1 MLDAHEEAREHEH
14 EHEHE
19 QEHGRAHVTEHV
31 CIFKYACGVFLG
43 RCRVRQQAVPRGM
56 CMCMYIGEGTWTSG
70 VRLGVC
76 VRVYDSDTEDAHE
89 DIRAYAPM
97 DACTHALCVGCCLLR
112 SVGVAALLGGCRD
125 LRIDAARRRLQGRRH
140 ACACTYASAHMHVH
154 VRLCGRARTCARSYC
169 T

>member
-1 MLDAHEEAREHEH
+1 MNVRAHSYAHADANVNGDGHAQLHAHAPVHGQVQGCMSPVMSFKGVQPRMLDAHEEAQEHEH
-14 EHEHE
+14 EHEYE

-31 CIFKYACGVFLG
+31 CTFESACGVFLG
-43 RCRVRQQAVPRGM
+43 RCRVRQQAIPRGM

-97 DACTHALCVGCCLLR
+97 DACTHALCVG
-112 SVGVAALLGGCRD
+112 AACF
-125 LRIDAARRRLQGRRH
+125 AAW
-140 ACACTYASAHMHVH
+140 A
-154 VRLCGRARTCARSYC
+154 
-169 T
+169 